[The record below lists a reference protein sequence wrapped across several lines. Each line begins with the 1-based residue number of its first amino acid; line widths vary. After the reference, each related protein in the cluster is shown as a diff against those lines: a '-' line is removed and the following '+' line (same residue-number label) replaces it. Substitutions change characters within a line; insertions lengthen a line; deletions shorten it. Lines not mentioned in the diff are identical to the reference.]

1 MRVTQTKIV
10 FVQLGADAGLV
21 PPSFEKAFINVGL
34 YMRILIVEDEH
45 KTAAYLEKGLS
56 ENGYVVDCAYNGKDG
71 EHLAVTQEYDLILL
85 DVMLPGIDG
94 WAVLESLRRSKQTPV
109 LFLTAKGGIE
119 ERVRGLELGAD
130 DYLVKPFAFSELL
143 ARVRS
148 ILRRGGVRQPE
159 VLRVGDLDVDLLKRR
174 VTREGARIDLTG
186 KEFGLLSLLI
196 RRCGDVL
203 SRTYIAEQVWDMN
216 FDSDTNVVDVAI
228 RRLRAKIDDP
238 FQSKLVHNVRG
249 VGYVLEKRN

>member
-1 MRVTQTKIV
+1 MTGPKILVVDDEPNIRDLLTTSLRFSGFRVQAV
-10 FVQLGADAGLV
+10 GNGAAAISAVLAEEPD
-21 PPSFEKAFINVGL
+21 
-34 YMRILIVEDEH
+34 LIV
-45 KTAAYLEKGLS
+45 
-56 ENGYVVDCAYNGKDG
+56 
-71 EHLAVTQEYDLILL
+71 L

-159 VLRVGDLDVDLLKRR
+159 VLRVGDLEVDLLKRR

-186 KEFGLLSLLI
+186 KEFGLLSPKRTAMPTG
-196 RRCGDVL
+196 RRR
-203 SRTYIAEQVWDMN
+203 SA
-216 FDSDTNVVDVAI
+216 
-228 RRLRAKIDDP
+228 
-238 FQSKLVHNVRG
+238 
-249 VGYVLEKRN
+249 